1 MKKKFVLDTYALLAY
16 LKQEQGHEKVR
27 QLLVSANTEVFMN
40 DINIGE
46 TYYIISRARGL
57 EDAEYFLSAVLPS
70 LSLERVSNDLDDV
83 IEAAKIKAQFP
94 ISYADC
100 FVIATA
106 RKTNATIVSG
116 DPDFNLVQKIVPI
129 QWI

>member
-57 EDAEYFLSAVLPS
+57 EDRPS
-70 LSLERVSNDLDDV
+70 LV
-83 IEAAKIKAQFP
+83 EATDRALGRSREAE
-94 ISYADC
+94 
-100 FVIATA
+100 A
-106 RKTNATIVSG
+106 RGQAPAGGGLPRDAVVG
-116 DPDFNLVQKIVPI
+116 GC
-129 QWI
+129 